1 MVVTFY
7 FRELDGATIINEPI
21 YGNSDHTTVLNA
33 FQTYEGYA
41 QVTNDYGQ
49 AGIKLYWESSS
60 FAQTLVATESFGYT
74 EDIASSPYQITV
86 ICAEGY
92 TQVGND

>member
-1 MVVTFY
+1 M
-7 FRELDGATIINEPI
+7 DGATII
-21 YGNSDHTTVLNA
+21 DHAGFGEYIHDITLNA

-41 QVTNDYGQ
+41 QVTNDNGDS
-49 AGIKLYWESSS
+49 GIKLYWESSS
-60 FAQTLVATESFGYT
+60 FAKTLVATENFGYT
-74 EDIASSPYQITV
+74 EDIANSPYQITV